1 MIYNWC
7 VASFLV
13 THGLILR
20 HAVLIFIFF
29 AVHNLFA
36 FNQQESKLANLEELR
51 GFDINIVHYG
61 LWYVDES
68 STKRIGDIPLAAFK
82 PYQELTAD
90 IPRGASLWAAF
101 KVKPGERGH
110 AELVFVTPT
119 FTDYARLY
127 ARVGQQ
133 WKVKESGLS
142 VSHHKLPLPENFMA
156 LPLLT
161 DADTDSIIYLEFNN
175 QHRTKLLIDELYALN
190 RTEEQFWRSSLY
202 DRNKAR
208 DQFYFVFLALIF
220 FILVIFMIQWL
231 AQRNSALLFYCLYL
245 LTCALYYLRIFEG
258 IQYDFR
264 PIFKFAGGFQY
275 HLEIMMAFCSY
286 IFYLKFVSILL
297 ELEQQRPNLER
308 ILHYARIVFMVATPL
323 LWLAGYLAGSIAMAD
338 AYVYIRILFFITAL
352 MMIFSLVSFHSE
364 HPMTKFITGGT
375 IFLILGMIMT
385 LSPEILGGQ
394 LEKNIAGGA
403 FGWYLAQDNQFSFP
417 IYDFKTGVL
426 LEIIIFSAG
435 LGFRE
440 RMQRNEYL
448 TAIEKLARAAA
459 EKEVISDTP
468 LYPFSMQSDFIK
480 LAVKV
485 CEAHI
490 EDDEFNVEQLAQKM
504 QLSRRA
510 LYSKTNEF
518 IAIDPS
524 IFIRTIRLY
533 QAKRHLDGLENI
545 PIAEI
550 AYKVGFKH
558 PYYFTK
564 VFKQEFGCTPSEYLN
579 KKSGTS
585 PEY

>member
-1 MIYNWC
+1 MIVIWC
-7 VASFLV
+7 VSNFRV
-13 THGLILR
+13 TIGLILR
-20 HAVLIFIFF
+20 RAVLLLLFF
-29 AVHNLFA
+29 SVNDLFA
-36 FNQQESKLANLEELR
+36 IDQRVSRLVDLEELR
-51 GFDINIVHYG
+51 GFGINIVSHG
-61 LWYVDES
+61 LWFIDES
-68 STKRIGDIPLAAFK
+68 STIPIEDIPTKAFK
-82 PYQELTAD
+82 PYQELSAD

-101 KVKPGERGH
+101 KLKPGERSQ

-127 ARVGQQ
+127 TLAGQR
-133 WKVKESGLS
+133 WKVRESGLS
-142 VSHHKLPLPENFMA
+142 VAHQKLPIPENFMA
-156 LPLLT
+156 LPFLS
-161 DADTDSIIYLEFNN
+161 DANTDSIIYLQFNN
-175 QHRTKLLIDELYALN
+175 QQRTKLAINELYVLN
-190 RTEEQFWRSSLY
+190 KTEEQFWRSSLY
-202 DRNKAR
+202 NDNKAKY
-208 DQFYFVFLALIF
+208 QFYFVFIALIF

-231 AQRNSALLFYCLYL
+231 AQRNTALLFYCLYL

-264 PIFKFAGGFQY
+264 PIFKYAGGGQY

-297 ELEQQRPNLER
+297 ELELQRHNLEQF
-308 ILHYARIVFMVATPL
+308 LHYVRVIFVVATPV
-323 LWLAGYLAGSIAMAD
+323 LWLTGYVAGSIYMSD
-338 AYVYIRILFFITAL
+338 AYVYIRILFFITGL
-352 MMIFSLVSFHSE
+352 LMIFSLIRFHGE
-364 HPMTKFITGGT
+364 HPMTKFITSGT

-394 LEKNIAGGA
+394 LEKNIGGGA
-403 FGWYLAQDNQFSFP
+403 FGWYIAKDNQFSFP

-440 RMQRNEYL
+440 RLQRAEYL

-459 EKEVISDTP
+459 EKQVKASAP

-480 LAVKV
+480 LAVRV

-518 IAIDPS
+518 IDIDPS

-533 QAKRHLDGLENI
+533 QAKQLLDGLENM

-558 PYYFTK
+558 PYYFTR
-564 VFKQEFGCTPSEYLN
+564 VFRQEFGCTPSDYLS
-579 KKSGTS
+579 KKNGTS